1 MKQDYAKKDKELT
14 TMATLRDQTLPD
26 NLLESFKDT
35 VCTPEKDETVA
46 RELISFWTKQPTQT
60 GRTD

>member
-26 NLLESFKDT
+26 NLLEPFKDT
-35 VCTPEKDETVA
+35 VCTPESDERTGDA
-46 RELISFWTKQPTQT
+46 IWTAHRIPLVE
-60 GRTD
+60 RMD